1 MLVLDG
7 LMIAWT
13 SWVLS
18 RNPATRA
25 LRSTVVVALTA
36 WLGVLY
42 GIFAI
47 AQPLP
52 PSLTSVAFYAIVLSG
67 VAVIGALLFGTAH
80 VRRRVLALDQR
91 QLMLFQGVRVYF
103 GAAFLIQGGLGIL
116 PATFGV
122 IDGLSH
128 ITAGVLGLLAAMA
141 VSASAMSTR
150 RIWLA
155 NVFGL
160 TDILLVATTL
170 AFVLLPQI
178 GPHHPMMYAVFL
190 PAPLWLWAHVVSI
203 AKLLGKTKEPGT
215 DYESLRQTSAST
227 DRGDSAVSVK
237 H

>member
-1 MLVLDG
+1 MMSLFGTPTMLLLDG

-13 SWVLS
+13 WWVLS

-25 LRSTVVVALTA
+25 IRGAAVVVLTA

-42 GIFAI
+42 VVLAVTRPFPAG
-47 AQPLP
+47 
-52 PSLTSVAFYAIVLSG
+52 LTSVAFYAIVLLG
-67 VAVIGALLFGTAH
+67 VAAIGALLLGTAA
-80 VRRRVLALDQR
+80 VRHRMLALDQR
-91 QLMLFQGVRVYF
+91 QLMLFQGIRVYF
-103 GAAFLIQGGLGIL
+103 GAAFLVQGGLGIL

-128 ITAGVLGLLAAMA
+128 ITAGFLGLIGAIA
-141 VSASAMSTR
+141 VSTSAMSTR

-160 TDILLVATTL
+160 ADILVVATTL

-190 PAPLWLWAHVVSI
+190 PAPLWLWAHIVSI
-203 AKLLGKTKEPGT
+203 AKLLRETAEH
-215 DYESLRQTSAST
+215 
-227 DRGDSAVSVK
+227 GDS